1 MHEVKMRMT
10 IYSVHEVATR
20 PFQANLQRGIPIY
33 SANAVR
39 FRFGYS
45 VSSSEIKSSVMDGS
59 MSSDRS
65 PYEDYVWTYI
75 SQGSGTRMQI
85 TLAIVDEVEDLEAGK
100 IQVPKITIIDEDFL
114 VVIAVG

>member
-1 MHEVKMRMT
+1 MRMT
-10 IYSVHEVATR
+10 NYSVHEVATR

-33 SANAVR
+33 SASAVR
-39 FRFGYS
+39 FWFGYS
-45 VSSSEIKSSVMDGS
+45 VSLPGIKSSVMDGS

-65 PYEDYVWTYI
+65 PCEDYVWTYI

-100 IQVPKITIIDEDFL
+100 IQVPKITNMGEDFL
-114 VVIAVG
+114 VIIAGG